1 MVKVF
6 LTSRLSILFVI
17 ASLLSGVLALLVTPR
32 EEEPKIVVPVA
43 DILVNAPGAT
53 AEEVEK
59 LAAKPLESFLW
70 EIDGV
75 EFVYTFSRPGMAV
88 AITLAVTLLGDLIVG
103 STHEIRPSLVVPRI
117 CAAR

>member
-1 MVKVF
+1 MVEEKISLTSRIVKIF

-17 ASLLSGVLALLVTPR
+17 ASLLCGALALLVTPR
-32 EEEPKIVVPVA
+32 EEEPQIVVPVA

-59 LAAKPLESFLW
+59 LVATPLETLLW

-75 EFVYTFSRPGMAV
+75 EFVYTFS
-88 AITLAVTLLGDLIVG
+88 
-103 STHEIRPSLVVPRI
+103 
-117 CAAR
+117 